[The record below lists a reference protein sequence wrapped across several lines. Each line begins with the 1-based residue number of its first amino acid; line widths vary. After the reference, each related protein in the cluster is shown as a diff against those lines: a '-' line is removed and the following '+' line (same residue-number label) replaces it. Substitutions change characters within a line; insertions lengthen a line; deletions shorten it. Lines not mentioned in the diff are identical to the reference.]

1 MFAISFGLHRAA
13 LLLAEHFALFL
24 IQSEVNKKKKE
35 KKRLWFG
42 RTLIGL
48 LDIFP
53 SVVIV
58 QGDCDTPYWTVLPIE
73 MTMKTIPSR

>member
-1 MFAISFGLHRAA
+1 MFAISFGLQRDA

-24 IQSEVNKKKKE
+24 IQSGVNKKKE

-48 LDIFP
+48 LDFFP

-58 QGDCDTPYWTVLPIE
+58 QGDCDTPSWTVLPIE

>member
-1 MFAISFGLHRAA
+1 MFAISFGLHREA

-24 IQSEVNKKKKE
+24 IQSEVNKKEE

-48 LDIFP
+48 LDFFP

-58 QGDCDTPYWTVLPIE
+58 QGDCDTPYWTVLPVE

>member
-1 MFAISFGLHRAA
+1 MFAISFGLHGDA

-24 IQSEVNKKKKE
+24 IQSEVNKKKE
-35 KKRLWFG
+35 EKRLWFG

-48 LDIFP
+48 LDFFP

>member
-1 MFAISFGLHRAA
+1 MFAISFGLHREA

-24 IQSEVNKKKKE
+24 IRSEVKKKKE
-35 KKRLWFG
+35 EKRLWFG

-48 LDIFP
+48 LDFFP

>member
-1 MFAISFGLHRAA
+1 MFAISFGLHREA
-13 LLLAEHFALFL
+13 LLLAEHFALFQ
-24 IQSEVNKKKKE
+24 IQSGVNKKKE

-48 LDIFP
+48 LDNFP